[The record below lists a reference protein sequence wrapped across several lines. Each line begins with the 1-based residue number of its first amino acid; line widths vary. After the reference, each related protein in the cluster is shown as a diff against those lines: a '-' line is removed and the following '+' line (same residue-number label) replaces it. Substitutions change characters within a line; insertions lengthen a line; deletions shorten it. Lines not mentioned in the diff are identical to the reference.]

1 MKDTISDELLAAYLD
16 GNTSSIEN
24 LLIEAEIDNNPKMLE
39 ATDIMSDMTLLSQFG
54 AVPDSSFN
62 DFFFSTNFN
71 RHKYI

>member
-1 MKDTISDELLAAYLD
+1 M
-16 GNTSSIEN
+16 SIEN

-62 DFFFSTNFN
+62 DFFLNKFQ
-71 RHKYI
+71 